1 MAGAAKTMVR
11 AWDWPTRAF
20 HWLLVAGILS
30 AWLSHQFAAKL
41 NDPTLIWHR
50 WNGYFVLVLVV
61 FRVLWGFFGS
71 STARFST
78 FVRGPVFVLRYL
90 ADGLKGRKRPF
101 LSHNPLGTGMILLLL
116 AAVFVQATLGLFTL
130 EHNEIVAGPLKR
142 HLSDES
148 TAFVSK
154 LHIQGLNVI
163 FVLIAVHVCANAF
176 YGMFTGE
183 PLIQA
188 MVTGEKPQADYEDAR
203 EAVIADN
210 VTLRACLTFL
220 AAIAL
225 VFGGILALGGRIW

>member
-61 FRVLWGFFGS
+61 FRMLWGFFGS

-90 ADGLKGRKRPF
+90 VDTLRGRKRHF

-116 AAVFVQATLGLFTL
+116 VAVFTQATLGLFTL

-142 HLSDES
+142 LLSDES

-163 FVLIAVHVCANAF
+163 FILVSVHVCANAF

-188 MVTGEKPQADYEDAR
+188 MVTGEKPAADYEDAR

-210 VTLRACLTFL
+210 VTRRALFTFL

-225 VFGGILALGGRIW
+225 VFGTVTALGGRIW